1 MIHFSDNAAAETG
14 DRLAKILPLINILE
28 SNFKNLFCPEKDI
41 VIDETLVPWRR
52 RLILRQYIPNKAHR
66 YGIKMFK
73 ICSVESYHW
82 GIRIYSGKSAT
93 GERETGLAQKV
104 CLELTKDLLNEG
116 RTLFVDNFYTS
127 YDLAKCFLQ
136 KNTHVVGTLR
146 ANKKDIPKEVLN
158 AKLKRGEMIAKEDVN
173 GIVVLKW
180 RDTRDVRILSTKHA
194 PILKPVCSTQ
204 SIQSTPA
211 PQPSMSMQNSAQ
223 LFQTT
228 QTQISTYQ
236 QTTTSAPTTSTAQ
249 PSTSAQ
255 TSSSSRMQ
263 TTADNTFSARRQRR
277 ASEKPLA
284 ILAYNKGKSGIDKSD
299 QMASYAT
306 SLRKGVKWYCKLGIE
321 LILGISVVNAWILYK
336 KASLKQHK
344 ICNFKEELAG
354 LMLKLSI
361 NNGEQQRSS
370 MTLRAAHHLLKRVNS
385 NGKPMRRYCSSCYK
399 KVKEESGREIARKTA
414 KQTNTYCDKCNGQP
428 QLCLSCFN
436 ASH

>member
-1 MIHFSDNAAAETG
+1 MLKIYHSLFSG
-14 DRLAKILPLINILE
+14 
-28 SNFKNLFCPEKDI
+28 S
-41 VIDETLVPWRR
+41 
-52 RLILRQYIPNKAHR
+52 YIGVG
-66 YGIKMFK
+66 YT
-73 ICSVESYHW
+73 W

-93 GERETGLAQKV
+93 GERETGLAQKL

-116 RTLFVDNFYTS
+116 RTLFADNFYTS

-136 KNTHVVGTLR
+136 KNTHVVETLR
-146 ANKKDIPKEVLN
+146 ANKKDIPKEDLN
-158 AKLKRGEMIAKEDVN
+158 AKLKRGEMIAKEDEN

-277 ASEKPLA
+277 AREKPLA

-306 SLRKGVKWYCKLGIE
+306 SLRKGVKWYRKLGIE
-321 LILGISVVNAWILYK
+321 LILGISVVNAWILYE
-336 KASLKQHK
+336 KASLKKHK
-344 ICNFKEELAG
+344 IRNFKEELAG

-414 KQTNTYCDKCNGQP
+414 
-428 QLCLSCFN
+428 
-436 ASH
+436 